1 MEFGRFIDVYFE
13 LGLKYSD
20 IKSILASRHAFQI
33 SERHLKRILRDRGH
47 SRRKV
52 YSDLSVLVD
61 FISHQL
67 QYSGQ
72 LHGECVEFWLTLFAD
87 LRDNGFF
94 DGGFLD
100 KGLLQFCCM
109 GLIQDELDDTAQAR
123 VESLAPLAA
132 SASDLTFEQQKELLL
147 LQLEHAK
154 TLKSVEIE
162 KQIAVE
168 KLRYQTEQAKLSVEQ
183 SRLELLRAGFS
194 GGAASGAQESSSVR
208 PGGGGKLLRHASWV
222 LAHWLESSCSW

>member
-1 MEFGRFIDVYFE
+1 MEGAGTQSTWRGPALRPHGGGGHSVHIGPSTPDCSPQTEPTWRGRA
-13 LGLKYSD
+13 LSPHGGG
-20 IKSILASRHAFQI
+20 RHSAHMEGAGTQSTWRGRALSPHGGGRHSAHMEGAGTQSTWRGRALSPHRDLIETIEQI
-33 SERHLKRILRDRGH
+33 SAA
-47 SRRKV
+47 
-52 YSDLSVLVD
+52 LVN
-61 FISHQL
+61 
-67 QYSGQ
+67 
-72 LHGECVEFWLTLFAD
+72 A
-87 LRDNGFF
+87 R
-94 DGGFLD
+94 
-100 KGLLQFCCM
+100 
-109 GLIQDELDDTAQAR
+109 AR

-208 PGGGGKLLRHASWV
+208 PGGGVGACRGGGWSARR
-222 LAHWLESSCSW
+222 

>member
-1 MEFGRFIDVYFE
+1 MEFGRFINVYFE

-109 GLIQDELDDTAQAR
+109 GLIQDELDDTAQTNKVFNVFCSAFVAR
-123 VESLAPLAA
+123 APIWKKTAPFQ
-132 SASDLTFEQQKELLL
+132 FEDR
-147 LQLEHAK
+147 K
-154 TLKSVEIE
+154 TPLI
-162 KQIAVE
+162 
-168 KLRYQTEQAKLSVEQ
+168 
-183 SRLELLRAGFS
+183 
-194 GGAASGAQESSSVR
+194 
-208 PGGGGKLLRHASWV
+208 
-222 LAHWLESSCSW
+222 